1 MVKIDPTVVTEQRG
15 QPLKSPAPMATPVR
29 ATRNSSLDNQLV
41 TTPQQP
47 AQRGRRKA
55 TPSSGPPAKK
65 YRSYEQEFEE
75 EYHGPGVPAHMRAA
89 KVGYCFGD
97 FLIL

>member
-1 MVKIDPTVVTEQRG
+1 MKIDPTVVTEQRG
-15 QPLKSPAPMATPVR
+15 QPLKNPTPVATPTR
-29 ATRNSSLDNQLV
+29 TTRNSSHDNQA
-41 TTPQQP
+41 TTPLQP
-47 AQRGRRKA
+47 VGRGRRKLA

-89 KVGYCFGD
+89 KVKVSFVVG
-97 FLIL
+97 